1 MSFISSLSLSNPSPN
16 FSVQVADKSPLAALY
31 ENKYNLAQLVY
42 PRDLGTNP
50 ARSHAIRFT
59 TLVPDD
65 KSPNAITPQ
74 DFENFLPNLANLLVS
89 SYNASKT
96 SIQSIAEAVKGGTPI
111 LTAISENGINL
122 NKEDALKVGQFIQKF
137 GSTSI
142 DRRPSE
148 TIALY
153 IPDTVNVQYGM
164 NYADVSLTD
173 TLGKPYFYAQA
184 GASLFENYTD
194 LKDLS
199 ISQLMSKAAND
210 PYTRTF
216 IAEKLNGKIGLG
228 DLRGLTLNALGQA
241 FNPQLQV
248 LFTSVGFRSF
258 QFDFTLTP
266 YSQEEAEEI
275 YKIVK
280 IFKYRASP
288 EIVPNSI
295 FSQGL
300 FQKVPDQFK
309 IEFFNKG
316 IENMHVHKIGTCV
329 LTNINV
335 DYAPMGWAT
344 FGDGHPVQT
353 KLTLQFQEIEII
365 DKNKIEKGF

>member
-65 KSPNAITPQ
+65 KSPNAITEQ
-74 DFENFLPNLANLLVS
+74 DFTNFGNFLKNT
-89 SYNASKT
+89 YNASETAVKNVYD
-96 SIQSIAEAVKGGTPI
+96 AVKGGTPI
-111 LTAISENGINL
+111 WTALTQADINFDKQGAQQL
-122 NKEDALKVGQFIQKF
+122 GQFIQKF

-153 IPDTVNVQYGM
+153 IPDNVNVQYGM
-164 NYADVSLTD
+164 IYADVNLTD